1 MPEFL
6 KKKKF
11 KYEDADADSYGIKS
25 EFEKIDNSDTT
36 NFLSMMGMIP
46 GTTMY
51 HFTIQIKL
59 DCDKTTLKLYSDD
72 HTSSNYLTAINDL
85 YFARCAMIRE

>member
-11 KYEDADADSYGIKS
+11 KYEYGDADSYGVIS

-72 HTSSNYLTAINDL
+72 DISNNYIKVINHLYLAAL
-85 YFARCAMIRE
+85 SMIRR